1 MFHVHGVRL
10 NAAEVATLVH
20 NAQSEKPGA
29 INHLLSAVRPALFR
43 YFRRQLP
50 PDVAED
56 LAQLALIRI
65 SRALPRIDATRAHAF
80 ISRVAQ
86 NLLRSAYKRRLR
98 EAMRHAA
105 TIDVDE
111 IESRTVADGEVEWR
125 EAEAL
130 VRSAVERVLP
140 RELRETMLALLHGHS
155 HAEIAL
161 SQGVSQIT
169 VRTRLLRAR
178 MLLKME
184 LRLYASDDPTGNG
197 GTSSSSGI
205 AA

>member
-1 MFHVHGVRL
+1 MLHVHGVRL
-10 NAAEVATLVH
+10 NAAHVATLVH
-20 NAQSEKPGA
+20 DAQSEKSGA
-29 INHLLSAVRPALFR
+29 IDQLLRTVRPALFR
-43 YFRRQLP
+43 YFRRHLP

-65 SRALPRIDATRAHAF
+65 SRALPRIDAARAQAF

-86 NLLRSAYKRRLR
+86 NLLRSAYKRRHR
-98 EAMRHAA
+98 EAMRHVA

-111 IESRTVADGEVEWR
+111 IESRTVADGEVEWH
-125 EAEAL
+125 EVEAL

-140 RELRETMLALLHGHS
+140 RELRETMLALLHGQS

-178 MLLKME
+178 MLLRME
-184 LRLYASDDPTGNG
+184 LRLHVSDGPTRRAVNG
-197 GTSSSSGI
+197 SSPGI

>member
-1 MFHVHGVRL
+1 MLHVHGVRL
-10 NAAEVATLVH
+10 NSAHVSTLVH
-20 NAQSEKPGA
+20 DAQSEKPGA
-29 INHLLSAVRPALFR
+29 VDQLLTTVRPSLFR

-50 PDVAED
+50 TDVAED

-65 SRALPRIDATRAHAF
+65 SRALPRIDAARAHAF

-86 NLLRSAYKRRLR
+86 NLLRSAYKRRHR
-98 EAMRHAA
+98 DAMRHAA
-105 TIDVDE
+105 AIDVDE
-111 IESRTVADGEVEWR
+111 IESRIAADGDVEWR

-140 RELRETMLALLHGHS
+140 RELRDTMLALLRGQS

-161 SQGVSQIT
+161 SQGVSRIT

-184 LRLYASDDPTGNG
+184 LQLHVSDKPHRPTEHEPP
-197 GTSSSSGI
+197 SGI

>member
-1 MFHVHGVRL
+1 MLHVHGVRL
-10 NAAEVATLVH
+10 NAAQVATLVH
-20 NAQSEKPGA
+20 DAQSGKAGA
-29 INHLLSAVRPALFR
+29 IDQLLSTVRPALFG
-43 YFRRQLP
+43 YFRRHLP

-65 SRALPRIDATRAHAF
+65 ARALPRIDAVRAHAF

-86 NLLRSAYKRRLR
+86 NLLRSAYKRRHR
-98 EAMRHAA
+98 EAARHAA
-105 TIDVDE
+105 SIDVDE
-111 IESRTVADGEVEWR
+111 IESRTVADGEVEWN
-125 EAEAL
+125 EIESI

-140 RELRETMLALLHGHS
+140 RELRETMLALLRGQS

-161 SQGVSQIT
+161 SQGVSRIT

-184 LRLYASDDPTGNG
+184 LRLHVSDGPHRPGENDSP
-197 GTSSSSGI
+197 SGI

>member
-1 MFHVHGVRL
+1 MLHVHGVRL
-10 NAAEVATLVH
+10 NTAHIATLVH
-20 NAQSEKPGA
+20 DAQSEKPNS
-29 INHLLSAVRPALFR
+29 IDQLLTTVRPALFR
-43 YFRRQLP
+43 YFRRHLP
-50 PDVAED
+50 PDVADD

-65 SRALPRIDATRAHAF
+65 TRALPRIDAARGHAF

-86 NLLRSAYKRRLR
+86 NLLRSAYKRRHR
-98 EAMRHAA
+98 EALRHAA
-105 TIDVDE
+105 TIDVDA
-111 IESRTVADGEVEWR
+111 IESRTVADGDAEWH

-140 RELRETMLALLHGHS
+140 RELRETMLALLHGQS

-161 SQGVSQIT
+161 SQGVSRIT

-184 LRLYASDDPTGNG
+184 LRLNVSDMPVRRGENDAP
-197 GTSSSSGI
+197 SGI

>member
-1 MFHVHGVRL
+1 MLHVHGVRL
-10 NAAEVATLVH
+10 NAARVATLVH
-20 NAQSEKPGA
+20 DAQSEKPDA
-29 INHLLSAVRPALFR
+29 IDQLLSTARPALFR
-43 YFRRQLP
+43 YFRRHLP

-65 SRALPRIDATRAHAF
+65 TRALPRIDAARAHAF

-86 NLLRSAYKRRLR
+86 NLLRSAYKRRHR

-105 TIDVDE
+105 AIDVDE
-111 IESRTVADGEVEWR
+111 IESGTVADRELEWH

-140 RELRETMLALLHGHS
+140 HELRETMLALLGGQSHS
-155 HAEIAL
+155 EIAL
-161 SQGVSQIT
+161 SQGVSRIT

-184 LRLYASDDPTGNG
+184 LRLRVSDKPERPPEGKAP
-197 GTSSSSGI
+197 SGI

>member
-1 MFHVHGVRL
+1 MLHVHGVRL
-10 NAAEVATLVH
+10 NAAQVSTLVH

-29 INHLLSAVRPALFR
+29 IDKLLTTVRPALFR
-43 YFRRQLP
+43 YFRHQLP
-50 PDVAED
+50 ADVAED

-65 SRALPRIDATRAHAF
+65 TRALPRIDAARAHAF

-86 NLLRSAYKRRLR
+86 NLLRSAHKRRHR
-98 EAMRHAA
+98 EASRHAA
-105 TIDVDE
+105 AIDVDE
-111 IESRTVADGEVEWR
+111 IESGTAADGEAEWH

-140 RELRETMLALLHGHS
+140 RELRDTMLALLRGQS

-161 SQGVSQIT
+161 SQGVSRIT

-184 LRLYASDDPTGNG
+184 LRLHVPGIPHRPGDNG
-197 GTSSSSGI
+197 SPSGI